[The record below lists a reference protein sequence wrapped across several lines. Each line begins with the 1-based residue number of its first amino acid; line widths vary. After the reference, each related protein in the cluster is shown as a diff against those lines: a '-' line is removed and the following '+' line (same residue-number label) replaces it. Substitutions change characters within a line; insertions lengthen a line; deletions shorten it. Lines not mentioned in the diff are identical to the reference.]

1 MTPPEVYLVRQPMA
15 NPFVHG
21 AHQRHT
27 SDSVVLSWTLGAF
40 TGIGECAPRR
50 YVTSEDC
57 ESVLTQLRSLDF
69 AHLAKALASGDPVD
83 RGRALYEHGLP
94 FEASENLGNNTQ
106 CVVEMA
112 VLDSLAQQAGLPLS
126 TYLLRI
132 TEAVATARRTVPAHI
147 NITQVLDLSQPVQ
160 AFLEQRKPLRSL
172 KLKLAGDPHANQ
184 QRLETIRALAPPLA
198 LYVDPNMSWSA
209 EQLHGSARQFH
220 ALGVALFEEPLPP
233 GSLEDYRQARLK
245 HGVAIMLDESVTSA
259 SSLARAWQHQALDAV
274 NLRIAKCGGL
284 LASARMIEQCHA
296 WGLPVYLG
304 VQVAE
309 VGPLIAAH
317 RALLTAYEGF
327 IGVEAGQHDRFFH
340 TDLLEPMPAIDREHN
355 AIHLPVPT
363 RTGLGCRL
371 TSHVQPYHCATG
383 VDRHPNESLHMERA
397 R

>member
-21 AHQRHT
+21 AHRRLT

-50 YVTSEDC
+50 YVTGEDC

-94 FEASENLGNNTQ
+94 GDADASLGNNTR
-106 CVVEMA
+106 CLVEMA
-112 VLDSLAQQAGLPLS
+112 LLDTLAQQAGLPLS
-126 TYLLRI
+126 AYLLRI
-132 TEAVATARRTVPAHI
+132 TDTAPMARRSLPAQV
-147 NITQVLDLSQPVQ
+147 NITQVLDLSQPVH
-160 AFLEQRKPLRSL
+160 AFLEQRKPLHSL
-172 KLKLAGDPHANQ
+172 KLKLAGDARANKE
-184 QRLETIRALAPPLA
+184 RLDSINALAPSLA
-198 LYVDPNMSWSA
+198 LYVDPNMSWSPA
-209 EQLHGSARQFH
+209 QLHSSAAQFRE
-220 ALGVALFEEPLPP
+220 LGVALFEEPLPR

-245 HGVAIMLDESVTSA
+245 HGVPIMLDESVTSPL
-259 SSLARAWQHQALDAV
+259 SLERAWQHQALDAV

-284 LASARMIEQCHA
+284 LSSARMIEQCRR

-317 RALLTAYEGF
+317 RALLAAFDGF
-327 IGVEAGQHDRFFH
+327 IGVEAGQHDRFFDDH
-340 TDLLEPMPAIDREHN
+340 LLDPMPAIDRQHN
-355 AIHLPVPT
+355 AIHLPAHMQP
-363 RTGLGCRL
+363 GLGGRL
-371 TSHVQPYHCATG
+371 TAHVLPYRCALGT
-383 VDRHPNESLHMERA
+383 DQHTYLPHHMERA

>member
-21 AHQRHT
+21 AHRRLT
-27 SDSVVLSWTLGAF
+27 SDSVVLSWTPGAF

-50 YVTSEDC
+50 YVTGEDC

-94 FEASENLGNNTQ
+94 GEADASLGNNTR
-106 CVVEMA
+106 CLVEMA
-112 VLDSLAQQAGLPLS
+112 LLDTLAQQAGLPLS
-126 TYLLRI
+126 AYLLRI
-132 TEAVATARRTVPAHI
+132 TEAAPTARRSLPAQV

-172 KLKLAGDPHANQ
+172 KLKLAGDAQANQ
-184 QRLETIRALAPPLA
+184 QRLSSIKALAPSLA
-198 LYVDPNMSWSA
+198 LYVDPNMSWSPA
-209 EQLHGSARQFH
+209 QLHSSARQFRE
-220 ALGVALFEEPLPP
+220 LGVALFEEPLPR

-245 HGVAIMLDESVTSA
+245 HGVPIMLDESVTSA
-259 SSLARAWQHQALDAV
+259 LSLERAWQHQALDAV

-284 LASARMIEQCHA
+284 LSSAKMLEQCRR

-317 RALLTAYEGF
+317 RALLAAFDGF
-327 IGVEAGQHDRFFH
+327 IGVEAGQHDRFFDDH
-340 TDLLEPMPAIDREHN
+340 LLDPMPAIDRQHN
-355 AIHLPVPT
+355 AIHLPAHMQP
-363 RTGLGCRL
+363 GLGGRL
-371 TSHVQPYHCATG
+371 TAHVLPYRCALG
-383 VDRHPNESLHMERA
+383 AEQHPYLPHHMERA